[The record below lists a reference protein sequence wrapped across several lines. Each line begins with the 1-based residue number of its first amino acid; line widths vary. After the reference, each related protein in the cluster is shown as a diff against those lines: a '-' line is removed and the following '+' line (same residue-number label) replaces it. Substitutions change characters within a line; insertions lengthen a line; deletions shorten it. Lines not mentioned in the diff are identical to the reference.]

1 MGQYAYKNDLVT
13 PWRKTLSEQLVFDLA
28 FVPAGPLLALA
39 KKDPGRLEP
48 PDAFPEE
55 CAPSLSGPL

>member
-39 KKDPGRLEP
+39 KRPRAAGATGRL
-48 PDAFPEE
+48 
-55 CAPSLSGPL
+55 S